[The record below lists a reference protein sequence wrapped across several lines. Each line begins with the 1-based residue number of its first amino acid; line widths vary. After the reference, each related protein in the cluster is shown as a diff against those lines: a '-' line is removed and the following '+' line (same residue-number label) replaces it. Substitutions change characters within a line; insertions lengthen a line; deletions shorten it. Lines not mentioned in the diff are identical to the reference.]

1 MKIKMSHVYFVH
13 EKTNVTQSEDRNSFP
28 KGIRVTHH
36 QSTLWRM
43 KEESLSNKLTNN
55 FENPL

>member
-1 MKIKMSHVYFVH
+1 MSHVYFVQ

-43 KEESLSNKLTNN
+43 KEESLSTKLTNN